1 MSGVSFGRLMVLTLA
16 SVLVLGM
23 ASPGPSEEG
32 PPAATGSSAI
42 TDSSAMA
49 AVVGLITRIPAEIQG
64 GALYAATSVN
74 LDKARARG
82 SAVYPGYLADT
93 FLKTSVEGYG
103 ELYAEV
109 DAVAEN
115 PPNSEPASD
124 RVEGGQEGPTGPLGT
139 IRADTP
145 DPKQATALAT
155 GASSAEDAGE
165 LLAFEA
171 STARSHSRVADDGTV
186 VTEALATL
194 SGVRLAEV
202 VTIGNIESRAVVTTS
217 VGQKPEIVFATNLER
232 LAVAGVAAVL
242 DQHGLRIA
250 DSAVVSEDE
259 IARFNETVTAL
270 ADAGITLE
278 AVPTSVVEEAGHGA
292 VAGAAL
298 RFRYEAKKNETVA
311 GVLGSNPIYQVV
323 PLPKELGYDEE
334 FLLGQ
339 VQASSLSRAAGDLG
353 FGLDLGLSEGGLP
366 EGPATGAESPPAGS
380 ASLSS
385 PPTPSGT
392 KPVGSTTESPPTP
405 SGTSPVGTTPEAPE
419 VAEVAEPA
427 ASADADA
434 GGAAPE
440 PFALTASAAS
450 GLDHLASFYRLLLL
464 LALAGAVAPRLLR
477 RATTA
482 K

>member
-1 MSGVSFGRLMVLTLA
+1 MSGISFGRLMILTLA
-16 SVLVLGM
+16 SALALGM
-23 ASPGPSEEG
+23 ASPGPSEEAASAAAG
-32 PPAATGSSAI
+32 PSAI

-103 ELYAEV
+103 ELYAEI

-115 PPNSEPASD
+115 PPNSEPPSD
-124 RVEGGQEGPTGPLGT
+124 RIEGGQDGPTGPLGT

-155 GASSAEDAGE
+155 GASSAEDASE
-165 LLAFEA
+165 LLTFEA

-202 VTIGNIESRAVVTTS
+202 VTIGNVESRAVVTTP
-217 VGQKPEIVFATNLER
+217 VGQEPEILFSTNLER

-250 DSAVVSEDE
+250 DTAVASEED

-270 ADAGITLE
+270 ADAGITFE
-278 AVPTSVVEEAGHGA
+278 VVPTSVAEEAGHGA

-311 GVLGSNPIYQVV
+311 DVLDSNPIYQVV

-339 VQASSLSRAAGDLG
+339 VHASSLSRPAGDLG

-366 EGPATGAESPPAGS
+366 DGSATGVESAPAGS
-380 ASLSS
+380 ASLAS
-385 PPTPSGT
+385 PPTSSGT
-392 KPVGSTTESPPTP
+392 GSAGITTEP
-405 SGTSPVGTTPEAPE
+405 APQ
-419 VAEVAEPA
+419 VAESA
-427 ASADADA
+427 ASADAGPGA
-434 GGAAPE
+434 AAPE
-440 PFALTASAAS
+440 PFALTASAAP

-482 K
+482 N